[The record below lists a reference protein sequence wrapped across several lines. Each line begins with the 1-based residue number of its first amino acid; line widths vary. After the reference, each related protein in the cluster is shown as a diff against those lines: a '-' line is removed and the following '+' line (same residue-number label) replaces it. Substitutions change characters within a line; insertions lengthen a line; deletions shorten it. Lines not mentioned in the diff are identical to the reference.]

1 MVGLTTLYAVTF
13 LGLLTSIL
21 LILNQRLLKTHTS
34 VSLMISA
41 IGISIILLL
50 IENLG
55 VGGEWLNKETIE
67 SLITGIDFP
76 NLLMNWILPLML
88 FAGALKFDIA
98 DLVKNGW
105 AIGTLA
111 TVGVLVASLIVGV
124 ALWILSFILGLP
136 VDFLYCVLFGALIVP
151 TDPVAVSSVL
161 RKVGVKKSL
170 EAKIVGESLF
180 NDGASVVL
188 FLALLAATSEET
200 SLSISGY
207 ILLPFVEIGGAAIIG
222 LLLGIIANWLLRN
235 TESLMTELII
245 TVSLVW
251 LGTSIANG
259 LTAHFGLGP
268 NMPLTVV
275 VMGLFLSNHNRKHP
289 LSWSMRT
296 NLNKLWV
303 LIDEILTTALF
314 VFMGLMLVIVDFS
327 SSLIIAGIVMSVVV
341 LGARY
346 ISVKYTM
353 AGLEKYNL
361 HTLSEG
367 SLPVLVWGGMRGAIS
382 FAMAMMLPAGP
393 ARDALI
399 GITFIVVVISVI
411 GQGLTMEK
419 IINWSGVKNS
429 E

>member
-13 LGLLTSIL
+13 LGIITSIL
-21 LILNQRLLKTHTS
+21 LILNQRLIKTHTS
-34 VSLMISA
+34 VSLMLSA
-41 IGISIILLL
+41 IGISIILLF
-50 IENLG
+50 IENFGL
-55 VGGEWLNKETIE
+55 GGEWLSKETIE

-76 NLLMNWILPLML
+76 NLLMNWVLPLML

-124 ALWILSFILGLP
+124 ALWLLALIIGLP
-136 VDFLYCVLFGALIVP
+136 IDFLYCILFGALIVP

-161 RKVGVKKSL
+161 RKVGVRKSL

-200 SLSISGY
+200 SLSFGGY

-235 TESLMTELII
+235 TDNLMTELII
-245 TVSLVW
+245 TISLVW
-251 LGTSIANG
+251 LGTAIANG

-275 VMGLFLSNHNRKHP
+275 VMGLFLSNHNR
-289 LSWSMRT
+289 
-296 NLNKLWV
+296 
-303 LIDEILTTALF
+303 
-314 VFMGLMLVIVDFS
+314 
-327 SSLIIAGIVMSVVV
+327 
-341 LGARY
+341 
-346 ISVKYTM
+346 
-353 AGLEKYNL
+353 
-361 HTLSEG
+361 
-367 SLPVLVWGGMRGAIS
+367 
-382 FAMAMMLPAGP
+382 
-393 ARDALI
+393 
-399 GITFIVVVISVI
+399 
-411 GQGLTMEK
+411 
-419 IINWSGVKNS
+419 
-429 E
+429 